1 MVKRISLLTLA
12 IALGTG
18 LTFSSCAQSQDY
30 KTTEGG
36 LEYKYIEKGK
46 GLVAPELGD
55 VAELNVIF
63 RIGDSVI
70 VNTLEMNNGQ
80 PVPQMI
86 QEPMFPG
93 DLTEGMMLMREGD
106 QMTFR
111 MLADSMSAKTGQPL
125 PPFAKS
131 GDYFSWDVTML
142 SLKSQEQMEKDMAEQ
157 AAKQIKIDDEVLQ
170 AYFKKNNINP
180 KKTESGIYYVIH
192 KEGKGQ
198 HPEAG
203 QKVSVNYT
211 GTKMNG
217 EKFDS
222 SVDPAF
228 NHVEPLQFNLGQG
241 QVIKGWDEG
250 LTLLK
255 RGSEATL
262 YIPSSLAYGAQSQ
275 GAIGPNEILIF
286 DVELIDFN

>member
-1 MVKRISLLTLA
+1 MVKRISHLTLA

-18 LTFSSCAQSQDY
+18 MAFSSCAQEEY

-36 LEYKYIEKGK
+36 LEYKYIKKGK
-46 GLVAPELGD
+46 GLVAPTLGD

-63 RIGDSVI
+63 KIGDSVI
-70 VNTLEMNNGQ
+70 VNTLEMNNGE

-93 DLTEGMMLMREGD
+93 DLSEGMMLMREGD

-111 MLADSMSAKTGQPL
+111 LLADSMSSKTGQPL

-142 SLKSQEQMEKDMAEQ
+142 SLKSQEQMEKEMAEQ
-157 AAKQIKIDDEVLQ
+157 AAKQLKIDHGLLED
-170 AYFKKNNINP
+170 YFKKNNISP
-180 KKTESGIYYVIH
+180 QKTESGIYYVIH
-192 KEGKGQ
+192 EEGKGT
-198 HPEAG
+198 HPQAG
-203 QKVSVNYT
+203 QMVSVNYT

-222 SVDPAF
+222 NVDPAF
-228 NHVEPLQFNLGQG
+228 NHVEPLQFKLGQG

-255 RGSEATL
+255 RGAKATL

-286 DVELIDFN
+286 EVELLDFN

>member
-1 MVKRISLLTLA
+1 MVKRISHLTLA
-12 IALGTG
+12 IALSTG
-18 LTFSSCAQSQDY
+18 MTFSSCAQEEY

-36 LEYKYIEKGK
+36 LEYKYIKKGK
-46 GLVAPELGD
+46 GLVAPTLGD

-70 VNTLEMNNGQ
+70 VNTLEMNNGE

-93 DLTEGMMLMREGD
+93 DLSEGMMLMREGD
-106 QMTFR
+106 QITFR
-111 MLADSMSAKTGQPL
+111 MLADSMSSKTGQPL

-142 SLKSQEQMEKDMAEQ
+142 SLKSQEQMEKEMAEQ
-157 AAKQIKIDDEVLQ
+157 AAKQLKIDHGLLED
-170 AYFKKNNINP
+170 YFKKNNISP
-180 KKTESGIYYVIH
+180 QKTESGIYYVIH
-192 KEGKGQ
+192 EEGKGANPQ
-198 HPEAG
+198 AG
-203 QKVSVNYT
+203 QMVSVNYT

-222 SVDPAF
+222 NVDPAF
-228 NHVEPLQFNLGQG
+228 NHVEPLQFKLGQG

-255 RGSEATL
+255 RGAKATL

-286 DVELIDFN
+286 EVELLDFN

>member
-1 MVKRISLLTLA
+1 MVKRISHLTLA

-18 LTFSSCAQSQDY
+18 MTFSSCAQEEY

-36 LEYKYIEKGK
+36 LEYKYIKKGK
-46 GLVAPELGD
+46 GLVAPTLGD

-70 VNTLEMNNGQ
+70 VNTLEMNNGE

-93 DLTEGMMLMREGD
+93 DLSEGMMLMREGD
-106 QMTFR
+106 QITFR
-111 MLADSMSAKTGQPL
+111 MLADSMSSKTGQPL

-142 SLKSQEQMEKDMAEQ
+142 SLKSQEQMEKEMAEQ
-157 AAKQIKIDDEVLQ
+157 AAKQLKIDHGLLED
-170 AYFKKNNINP
+170 YFKKNNISP
-180 KKTESGIYYVIH
+180 QKTESGIYYVIH
-192 KEGKGQ
+192 EEGKGT
-198 HPEAG
+198 HPQAG
-203 QKVSVNYT
+203 QMVSVNYT

-222 SVDPAF
+222 NVDPAF
-228 NHVEPLQFNLGQG
+228 NHVEPLQFKLGQG

-255 RGSEATL
+255 RGAKATL

-286 DVELIDFN
+286 EVELLDFN